1 MTSLL
6 ISLIIAGVLLLLT
19 FFGYYNKFIVLT
31 QRIKNS
37 KAQINVQLK
46 KRSDLIPN
54 LVNIVKGYMK
64 HEKSLL
70 TEVTKARTN
79 FLNAK
84 NFEEKVKVGSE
95 LQHSLKN
102 LFAVAENYPEVKA
115 NQSFVELQRE
125 VSAIEDKI
133 AYSRQ
138 YYNDSIM
145 TYNNSIE
152 VIPGKWFASLYHFK
166 KENYFEIPEE
176 EKINPVIEF

>member
-6 ISLIIAGVLLLLT
+6 IGLIILGLLLVFT
-19 FFGYYNKFIVLT
+19 FFGYYNKFIVLK

-64 HEKSLL
+64 HEKGLL
-70 TEVTKARTN
+70 TEITKARTS

-84 NFEEKVKVGSE
+84 SFEDKVKVGNE

-125 VSAIEDKI
+125 VSSIEDKI

-145 TYNNSIE
+145 SYNNSVE
-152 VIPGKWFASLYHFK
+152 VVPGKWFASLYKFK
-166 KENYFEIPEE
+166 REDYFEIPEE
-176 EKINPVIEF
+176 EKITPIIEF